1 MTILVTGGAGF
12 IGSNFVHHW
21 LDHTNEKIVNLDK
34 LTYAGNLKNLNHV
47 RRHNNYVFVR
57 GDISDIDLVSRLFRE
72 HQPRAVVNFA
82 AETHVDRSINEPKVF
97 IQTNVTGTFHLL
109 ECAKI
114 YWSSLSKSEQ
124 QAFRFLQVSTDEV
137 YGSLSEG
144 SAPFSENS
152 RYEPN
157 SPYSATKASS
167 DHLIRAY
174 HQTYG
179 FPVLTT
185 HCTNNYGPYQ
195 FPEKLIPLIICNAIT
210 HKVLPIYG
218 DGLQIRD
225 WLYVSDHCSAIRLI
239 LENGKIGETYNIG
252 GLNQLTNKDVVLK
265 LCDILDGLKPLQ
277 NRGRSSYR
285 ELIQFVEDRP
295 GHDKRYGI
303 NPKKIEEELGWRPIE
318 TFDTGILKTVTWYL
332 DNKEWV
338 EQVKSGEYR
347 WKPKELI
354 K

>member
-12 IGSNFVHHW
+12 IGSNFAHHW
-21 LDHTNEKIVNLDK
+21 LDHFNEKIVNLDK
-34 LTYAGNLKNLNHV
+34 LTYAGNLNNFNHI
-47 RRHNNYVFVR
+47 RRNNNYVFVR
-57 GDISDIDLVSRLFRE
+57 GDISDTDLVTRVFRE

-82 AETHVDRSINEPKVF
+82 AETHVDRSIKEPKIF
-97 IQTNVTGTFHLL
+97 LQTNVMGTFHLL

-114 YWSSLSKSEQ
+114 YWSSLSTSDQK
-124 QAFRFLQVSTDEV
+124 AFRFLQVSTDEV

-152 RYEPN
+152 RYGPN

-210 HKVLPIYG
+210 HKPLPIYG

-225 WLYVSDHCSAIRLI
+225 WLYVSDHCSAICLI

-252 GLNQLTNKDVVLK
+252 GLNQLTNTDVVLK
-265 LCDILDGLKPLQ
+265 LCDILDGLKPSQ
-277 NRGRSSYR
+277 NRNISSYR

-295 GHDKRYGI
+295 GHDRRYGI
-303 NPKKIEEELGWRPIE
+303 NPKKIEEELGWRPTE
-318 TFDTGILKTVTWYL
+318 TFDTGILKTVKWYL
-332 DNKEWV
+332 EHKEWV

-347 WKPKELI
+347 RKPEELI